1 MKALKGKLLF
11 VMLFMVIVIAGVGG
25 VCFLQPQ
32 LLPFGLA
39 QASGPEPTPE
49 SRQAGSGPMYTMK
62 ERILNL
68 KAGDSMRY
76 LKVMIAIE
84 FDSHENFAN
93 LRGEE
98 YKKKQE
104 EFNLTI
110 APKLPLLNDA
120 ITTIITTKD
129 ASELSTLEGKERLR
143 EELKEKFNTLL
154 GEPKVVR
161 VYFTE
166 FVMQ

>member
-1 MKALKGKLLF
+1 MKALKGRLLF
-11 VMLFMVIVIAGVGG
+11 MILGMVIAIAGVAG

-32 LLPFGLA
+32 LLPFGQA

-49 SRQAGSGPMYTMK
+49 NRQIGSGPIYNMK
-62 ERILNL
+62 ERVLNL

-76 LKVMIAIE
+76 LKVAIAIE
-84 FDSHENFAN
+84 FDSHED
-93 LRGEE
+93 LSHLKGEE

-104 EFNLTI
+104 EFSLSI
-110 APKLPLLNDA
+110 APKVPLLNDA

-129 ASELSTLEGKERLR
+129 AHELSTLEGKERLR
-143 EELKEKFNTLL
+143 EELKERFNTLL
-154 GEPKVVR
+154 TEPKAVR